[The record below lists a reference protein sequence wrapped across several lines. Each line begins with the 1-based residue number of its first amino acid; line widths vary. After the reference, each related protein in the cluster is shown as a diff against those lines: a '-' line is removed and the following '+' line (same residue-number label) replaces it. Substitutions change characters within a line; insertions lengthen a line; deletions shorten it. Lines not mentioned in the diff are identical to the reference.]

1 MNNFSKENS
10 ISKKFDKLSTNWED
24 FVSGMKYEYV
34 FDWIVKE
41 YKLNKLDEN
50 KIILDECCGVG
61 LQGQTLRLLGYK
73 GKLNEDLL
81 LYDEYVDMI
90 VNLGSMELL
99 NIPFVLNSNYRV
111 LKKEG
116 IFLVSFQWDNG
127 TNPTEHQNIKGI
139 KENEIKKLL
148 EESGFKIE
156 EIQKCENAFYTPKPN
171 SEKSELS
178 PVPYIF
184 IRAIK
189 K

>member
-1 MNNFSKENS
+1 MHIIPGKAYSKGIYNDLF
-10 ISKKFDKLSTNWED
+10 IQN
-24 FVSGMKYEYV
+24 M
-34 FDWIVKE
+34 
-41 YKLNKLDEN
+41 
-50 KIILDECCGVG
+50 
-61 LQGQTLRLLGYK
+61 
-73 GKLNEDLL
+73 NEDLL

-139 KENEIKKLL
+139 KEDDIKKLL

-156 EIQKCENAFYTPKPN
+156 EIKKCENAFYTPKPN
-171 SEKSELS
+171 SEKSELL
-178 PVPYIF
+178 PVPYVF

>member
-1 MNNFSKENS
+1 M
-10 ISKKFDKLSTNWED
+10 
-24 FVSGMKYEYV
+24 
-34 FDWIVKE
+34 
-41 YKLNKLDEN
+41 
-50 KIILDECCGVG
+50 II
-61 LQGQTLRLLGYK
+61 
-73 GKLNEDLL
+73 
-81 LYDEYVDMI
+81 
-90 VNLGSMELL
+90 NLGAMELL

-139 KENEIKKLL
+139 KEDDIKKLL

-171 SEKSELS
+171 PEKSELS